1 MIWHKYVTPSSEYYS
16 PFGKSKTTVESFER
30 PQHMADALNRVDGSF
45 NIITSEIVERYDN
58 SIPATPPIDLPIG
71 VYSHERG
78 TGNAPERLVPMILRE
93 DKYIDLLSNLDN
105 LGTDVEEFKNS
116 RAMYDE
122 TNSIYKLGV
131 LMFGPPGTGKTSY
144 LRKFIREQKDAIV
157 IFLDDVPSRKFLE
170 KLESS
175 TKDVLKIIVFE
186 EVVALVSNQEA
197 IREMLD
203 FLDGSKTVSNAI
215 YFMSTNYPEDIP
227 NNVVRN
233 GRVDLFVRVGFPD
246 KTGANK
252 LVNLYLK
259 REGTDAE
266 LNSVKDKPIVDIR
279 EICFMHRK
287 TQKSFEDCV
296 KIVEEKNKLLVKH
309 FGKSVAIKLT

>member
-1 MIWHKYVTPSSEYYS
+1 MIWHKYVTPSGEYYS
-16 PFGKSKTTVESFER
+16 PFGKSKTTVEAFER
-30 PQHMADALNRVDGSF
+30 ASHMADALNRKDTSF
-45 NIITSEIVERYDN
+45 NIITSELVEIYD
-58 SIPATPPIDLPIG
+58 SSTPSSPPIDLPAG

-78 TGNAPERLVPMILRE
+78 NGAAPERLVPMVLRD
-93 DKYIDLLSNLDN
+93 DKYIDLLDDLDD
-105 LGTDVEEFKNS
+105 LGDTVEDFKQNRS
-116 RAMYDE
+116 LYDE

-131 LMFGPPGTGKTSY
+131 LLFGPPGTGKTSY
-144 LRKFIREQKDAIV
+144 MRKFIKQQKEAVV

-170 KLESS
+170 KLEES
-175 TKDVLKIIVFE
+175 TKDQLKIIVFE
-186 EVVALVSNQEA
+186 EVVSLVSHQEA

-227 NNVVRN
+227 QNVIRN

-246 KTGANK
+246 KKGANK

-259 REGTDAE
+259 RDATDTE
-266 LNSVKDKPIVDIR
+266 LSSVKDKPIVDIR

-287 TQKSFEDCV
+287 TNKSFEDCV

>member
-1 MIWHKYVTPSSEYYS
+1 MIWHKYVTPSGEYYS
-16 PFGKSKTTVESFER
+16 PFGKSKTTVEAFER
-30 PQHMADALNRVDGSF
+30 AGHMADAMNRVESSF
-45 NIITSEIVERYDN
+45 NIITSEIVEVYDN
-58 SIPATPPIDLPIG
+58 SVPSSPPINLPVG

-78 TGNAPERLVPMILRE
+78 NGAAPERLVPMVLRE
-93 DKYIDLLSNLDN
+93 DKYIDLLADLDD
-105 LGTDVEEFKNS
+105 LGNNVEDFKQS
-116 RAMYDE
+116 REMYDE
-122 TNSIYKLGV
+122 TNTIYKLGI
-131 LMFGPPGTGKTSY
+131 LLFGPPGTGKTSY
-144 LRKFIREQKDAIV
+144 MRKFIKQQKEAVV

-170 KLESS
+170 KLEES
-175 TKDVLKIIVFE
+175 TKDQLKIIVFE
-186 EVVALVSNQEA
+186 EVVSLVSNQEA

-227 NNVVRN
+227 NNVIRN

-246 KTGANK
+246 RNGANK

-259 REGTDAE
+259 RDATDTE
-266 LNSVKDKPIVDIR
+266 LSSVKDKPIVDIR

-287 TQKSFEDCV
+287 TNKSFEDCV
-296 KIVEEKNKLLVKH
+296 KIVEEKTKLLVKH